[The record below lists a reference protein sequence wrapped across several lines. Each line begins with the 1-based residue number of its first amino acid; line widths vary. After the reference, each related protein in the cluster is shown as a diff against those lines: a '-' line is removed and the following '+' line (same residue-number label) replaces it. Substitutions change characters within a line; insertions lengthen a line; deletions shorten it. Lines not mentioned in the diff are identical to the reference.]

1 LEFKK
6 LAIEGAW
13 VAQSKIHRDE
23 RGSFREWYK
32 ESDFSQKIG
41 TDFSVAQAN
50 MSVSSKG
57 VLRGIHYSMAAKG
70 QAKWITCSRGR
81 IWDVVVDI
89 RPDSKTYKQWIGI
102 ELSADS
108 GTCLF
113 LSGQLGHAF
122 ISLEDETVVNY
133 LVDSEYNPS
142 LEFDINPFDLE
153 LGIVWPEIEKI
164 LSAKDALAPDLAMR
178 EKNGTL
184 PSRGII

>member
-1 LEFKK
+1 MEFKK

-13 VAQSKIHRDE
+13 VAQSQIHLDE

-57 VLRGIHYSMAAKG
+57 VVRGIHYSMSAKG

-102 ELSADS
+102 ELSVDS
-108 GTCLF
+108 GTYLF

-142 LEFDINPFDLE
+142 LECDINPFDLD
-153 LGIVWPEIEKI
+153 LGIVWPEMKKS
-164 LSAKDALAPDLAMR
+164 LSAKDASAPNLAMR

-184 PSRGII
+184 PSLGII

>member
-1 LEFKK
+1 MEFKK

-13 VAQSKIHRDE
+13 VAQSKIHLDQ

-32 ESDFSQKIG
+32 ESDFIEKIG

-70 QAKWITCSRGR
+70 QAKWITCSSGR

-89 RPDSKTYKQWIGI
+89 RPNSKTYKQWIGI

-113 LSGQLGHAF
+113 LNGQLGHAF
-122 ISLEDETVVNY
+122 ISLEEETVVSY
-133 LVDSEYNPS
+133 LVDSEYNPN
-142 LEFDINPFDLE
+142 LELDINPFDLE
-153 LGIVWPEIEKI
+153 LGIVWPDMEKN
-164 LSAKDALAPDLAMR
+164 LSEKDASAPMLAVR
-178 EKNGTL
+178 EESGTL
-184 PSRGII
+184 PTYSLI

>member
-1 LEFKK
+1 MEFKK

-13 VAQSKIHRDE
+13 VAQPKIHLDE
-23 RGSFREWYK
+23 RGNFREWYK
-32 ESDFSQKIG
+32 KSDFIQKIG
-41 TDFSVAQAN
+41 IDFSVAQAN

-57 VLRGIHYSMAAKG
+57 VLRGIHYSMATKG

-89 RPDSKTYKQWIGI
+89 RPDSKTYKQWLGI

-113 LSGQLGHAF
+113 LDGQLGHAF
-122 ISLEDETVVNY
+122 ISLEEETVVTY
-133 LVDSEYNPS
+133 LVDSEYNPN
-142 LEFDINPFDLE
+142 LEFGINPFDLE
-153 LGIVWPEIEKI
+153 LGIVWPEMEKN
-164 LSAKDALAPDLAMR
+164 LSEKDETAPMLAAR

-184 PSRGII
+184 PKDLLI